1 MDYAQSSMVSPF
13 SVPQQ
18 QLAMLSQQQ
27 QFHMTAAARTGG
39 GSQTVPANAHRPI
52 SNGIHLPANNWG
64 SYGYQVPGMVM
75 PSTYPQTYI
84 QVEL

>member
-1 MDYAQSSMVSPF
+1 MVSPF

-18 QLAMLSQQQ
+18 QLAMLSQQ

-52 SNGIHLPANNWG
+52 SNGIHLPAQNWG